1 MPNLKNKTKFNSSS
15 IPKNVGWLEKYGDG
29 GETDPPFLEIK
40 KPIIAEAESTGV
52 AKPNITN
59 INLNEKHLSRDR
71 ESLNYMHALQLLK
84 KHNVTVDS
92 SGNILKD
99 IGLPSSAYYNPIT
112 RTINYNP
119 TEKNKRDYKF
129 SLKKEYTDM
138 IMKELPHAIQS
149 DSLGTLKFLKNT
161 IKEGISDVITNKL
174 EKTGL
179 NRYDENDKIEGH
191 AHNVLEQK
199 LIKERNKALGYDKF
213 NYNLMSS
220 TTKKEMGGWLEQYGD
235 GGDFNDYKRP
245 GPVEDRSTGMTGMM
259 KSKIATEAHY
269 GNPSALRMVSP
280 NPNKYTFTGEEEDW
294 KGNQASPAGSYGTH
308 FMGSFGNQ
316 ARPGLQE
323 VNGKMQYFQNP
334 QYNSKENFNFSRP
347 EDAEYFANYYK
358 EVAPMMRNYK
368 EYKYGGLLN
377 KYAGGGETDPPGG
390 LKNNQWMGANLN
402 KEGYITSE
410 TKGGNRISFTGDQKA
425 DDFFN
430 KQIDSGKWG
439 FDPKNPGVT
448 FLLKKPV
455 KGLSKEDQF
464 MATKEYHDLRAPK
477 GFTNESQKQQIAKLP
492 KFQQDIINAEN
503 EKRRKKV
510 VSDSMQEVGK
520 HPLFYA
526 PGIIGAAPFAVAG
539 LSEAGMASAPYIQGA
554 LSTQLPGMAN
564 VPGATVGKA
573 IGSMFIGHGAAHITP
588 DAIEMYKNPSWSNA
602 GSIAMDVAE
611 ISPLIRPLIGPTS
624 KFIGEGL
631 NTAGKYLTEETALK
645 NAWKLNSKAFKEN
658 PEAYYRGVGEKGL
671 KNAQETNSIISR
683 DPKYYTSPYF
693 SQQGDFRMAQAFNDN
708 VIVEA
713 KGKSLYDDLSNLNK
727 DDLVFTRSNMGNVP
741 LKHSS
746 LSKVTPGVNLE
757 GNLADIGLESIPLN
771 NPNIRVLKKD
781 WWQRYKPI
789 EFNKNTPS
797 SSNVDFSKYL
807 TQEEAVAARGER
819 LISQKNKPGWNEQ
832 LTPELEQ
839 RLSTAVE
846 RHNPA
851 SDLPGESLGVNS
863 TGRTGTE
870 VSKNAISEGI
880 PLNEA
885 NKARIA
891 AHETGHYYTNSPE
904 EGAEW
909 LSHFDLSKLSGKI
922 RKYFKGNDRFNNYAN
937 EIRER
942 AAQLK
947 DYISQKNK
955 IPLNKDF
962 TITETMLDD
971 AIKNYV
977 KDTGLN
983 NSMSEML
990 GALKNKKG
998 LLKTMNKFALVSIPA
1013 VIGAEALQN
1022 KQDNSQ
1028 WLDKYK

>member
-1 MPNLKNKTKFNSSS
+1 MPNLKNKTKFIGSS
-15 IPKNVGWLEKYGDG
+15 ISKNSGWLEKYGDGGDFNDYKRPGPVEDRSTGMTGMMKSKIATEAHYGNPSALRMVSPNPNKYTWTGEELDFNGNQASPAGYTGTHYMSSYGNQARPGLQEVNGKMQYFENPQYNSKENFNFSRPEDAEYFANYYKEVAPMMRNYQNGGWLDTYEDG

-59 INLNEKHLSRDR
+59 INLNEKKLDYSR
-71 ESLNYMHALQLLK
+71 ENLNYMHALQLLK

-119 TEKNKRDYKF
+119 TEENKRDYKF

-220 TTKKEMGGWLEQYGD
+220 TTKKEMGGWLD
-235 GGDFNDYKRP
+235 
-245 GPVEDRSTGMTGMM
+245 T
-259 KSKIATEAHY
+259 
-269 GNPSALRMVSP
+269 
-280 NPNKYTFTGEEEDW
+280 
-294 KGNQASPAGSYGTH
+294 
-308 FMGSFGNQ
+308 
-316 ARPGLQE
+316 
-323 VNGKMQYFQNP
+323 
-334 QYNSKENFNFSRP
+334 
-347 EDAEYFANYYK
+347 
-358 EVAPMMRNYK
+358 
-368 EYKYGGLLN
+368 
-377 KYAGGGETDPPGG
+377 YAGGGEIDPPGG

-410 TKGGNRISFTGDQKA
+410 TKGGNRISFTGYQNA
-425 DDFFN
+425 DDLFN
-430 KQIDSGKWG
+430 KQIDSGKFG

-464 MATKEYHDLRAPK
+464 MATKEYDDLSAIK
-477 GFTNESQKQQIAKLP
+477 GFTNEYQKQQIAKLP

-564 VPGATVGKA
+564 VSGATFGNA
-573 IGSMFIGHGAAHITP
+573 ITAGFAGHGAAHITP

-624 KFIGEGL
+624 KVIGKGL
-631 NTAGKYLTEETALK
+631 NAAGKYLTEETALK

-658 PEAYYRGVGEKGL
+658 PKDYYRGIGEKGL
-671 KNAQETNSIISR
+671 KNAQET
-683 DPKYYTSPYF
+683 K
-693 SQQGDFRMAQAFNDN
+693 
-708 VIVEA
+708 
-713 KGKSLYDDLSNLNK
+713 
-727 DDLVFTRSNMGNVP
+727 
-741 LKHSS
+741 LK
-746 LSKVTPGVNLE
+746 
-757 GNLADIGLESIPLN
+757 
-771 NPNIRVLKKD
+771 
-781 WWQRYKPI
+781 
-789 EFNKNTPS
+789 
-797 SSNVDFSKYL
+797 
-807 TQEEAVAARGER
+807 
-819 LISQKNKPGWNEQ
+819 
-832 LTPELEQ
+832 
-839 RLSTAVE
+839 
-846 RHNPA
+846 
-851 SDLPGESLGVNS
+851 
-863 TGRTGTE
+863 
-870 VSKNAISEGI
+870 
-880 PLNEA
+880 
-885 NKARIA
+885 
-891 AHETGHYYTNSPE
+891 
-904 EGAEW
+904 
-909 LSHFDLSKLSGKI
+909 
-922 RKYFKGNDRFNNYAN
+922 
-937 EIRER
+937 
-942 AAQLK
+942 
-947 DYISQKNK
+947 
-955 IPLNKDF
+955 
-962 TITETMLDD
+962 
-971 AIKNYV
+971 
-977 KDTGLN
+977 
-983 NSMSEML
+983 
-990 GALKNKKG
+990 
-998 LLKTMNKFALVSIPA
+998 
-1013 VIGAEALQN
+1013 
-1022 KQDNSQ
+1022 
-1028 WLDKYK
+1028 